1 MKVMKR
7 DTAFEGD
14 YLRVVNKHTM
24 AENGHVTIWET
35 IERTNVYNRGV
46 VVIIALTRDG
56 EIILERNW
64 RAAIESYVIQFPAG
78 LCDIE
83 GETAEETARREL
95 FEETGYV
102 ARELIPIVTLPMS
115 PVLVSTEGDHFL
127 APDVVFDG
135 TNEKDMSEEIEVLK
149 VPVNRLEELLLNPP
163 NETTV
168 DLRVPGIIWILEKRG
183 LI

>member
-1 MKVMKR
+1 MKIVKR
-7 DTAFEGD
+7 EIAFEGD
-14 YLRVVNKHTM
+14 YLRVINKH
-24 AENGHVTIWET
+24 AVTEGGQAIIWET

-46 VVIIALTRDG
+46 VVVIAITKDG
-56 EIILERNW
+56 EVILIRNW

-83 GETAEETARREL
+83 GETVEETARREL
-95 FEETGYV
+95 FEETGYI

-115 PVLVSTEGDHFL
+115 PVLVSTEGYHFL

-135 TNEKDMSEEIEVLK
+135 TNEKEVSEEIEVLK
-149 VPVNRLEELLLNPP
+149 VPVNRLEKLLLNPP

-168 DLRVPGIIWILEKRG
+168 DLRVPGILWILEKRG